1 MNPIGLVFTLI
12 ASAFLIALPRRL
24 AAIPL
29 LIGALWMTRGQILM
43 VGPAHFTVVQIL
55 ITVGMIRVLSR
66 GEWIADG
73 INHVDRF
80 LILWAIWMFGSSAFH
95 TSDAWVF
102 RAGILWTN
110 LGSYFLFRIFIQN
123 DEDVKYVFKV
133 LFVLLVPVA
142 ILMILEKFTGKNYIA
157 EIGGVNVIPDF
168 REGRFR
174 AQGAFAHS
182 ILAGTAG
189 AGCFP
194 MALYL
199 WNNHRKLSLL
209 GLFGAGGMI
218 FAATSSGPVMML
230 FFSIFGL
237 LLWKV
242 RRYLRAFRRLALIAV
257 IVLDMIMKA
266 PVYFLMARIDIAGG
280 STGYY
285 RAQLIRTSIEHLHE
299 WWSVGTDYTR
309 HWMAT
314 GQHANDQHA
323 DITNH
328 FLAMGVSGGL
338 LLIFLFIIVLVVAFN
353 MVGKTLRENDNASTE
368 HCYLIWTLGATL
380 FGYVWV
386 FFSISLFDQSVV
398 FFYLILACMSAVHI
412 TKLFAADVGAKQS
425 VVRIRQSR
433 YVAVGANKAH
443 KEIGQKKMHSRR
455 SINHRVNR
463 AISIG

>member
-1 MNPIGLVFTLI
+1 
-12 ASAFLIALPRRL
+12 
-24 AAIPL
+24 
-29 LIGALWMTRGQILM
+29 MTRGQILM
-43 VGPAHFTVVQIL
+43 VGPAHFTIVQIL

-66 GEWIADG
+66 GEWIAGG

-95 TSDAWVF
+95 TSDAWVY

-123 DEDVKYVFKV
+123 DEDIKSVFKV
-133 LFVLLVPVA
+133 LCVLLVPIA
-142 ILMILEKFTGKNYIA
+142 ILMILEKLNGKDYIA
-157 EIGGVNVIPDF
+157 ALGGVSVIPNF
-168 REGRFR
+168 REGHFR
-174 AQGAFAHS
+174 AQGAFAHA
-182 ILAGTAG
+182 ILAGTTG

-199 WNNHRKLSLL
+199 WKNHRKLSLL

-218 FAATSSGPVMML
+218 FSTTSSGPVMML

-242 RRYLRAFRRLALIAV
+242 RRYLRAFRWFAVIAV

-266 PVYFLMARIDIAGG
+266 PVYFLMSRIDISGG

-285 RAQLIRTSIEHLHE
+285 RAQLIRSSLEHLHE

-314 GQHANDQHA
+314 GVPANDQHA

-338 LLIFLFIIVLVVAFN
+338 PLMFLFIIVLVVAFN
-353 MVGKTLRENDNASTE
+353 RVGKVLRENENASTE
-368 HCYLIWTLGATL
+368 RCYLIWTLGATL

-398 FFYLILACMSAVHI
+398 FFHLILASISAVQI
-412 TKLFAADVGAKQS
+412 QKFFADVGAKQPA
-425 VVRIRQSR
+425 VRIRQSR
-433 YVAVGANKAH
+433 YVTVGVNKAH
-443 KEIGQKKMHSRR
+443 EEIGLQKINSLWSISQRANN
-455 SINHRVNR
+455 SINIEGLNDRLNY
-463 AISIG
+463 

>member
-1 MNPIGLVFTLI
+1 MNPIVLAFTLV
-12 ASAFLIALPRRL
+12 ASVFLITLPRRL
-24 AAIPL
+24 APIPL
-29 LIGALWMTRGQILM
+29 LLGALYITRDQILM

-55 ITVGMIRVLSR
+55 ITVGMVRALVR
-66 GEWIADG
+66 GEWIAG
-73 INHVDRF
+73 GMNNMDRVV
-80 LILWAIWMFGSSAFH
+80 ILWAIWMFGSSAFH
-95 TSDAWVF
+95 TSGAWVF
-102 RAGILWTN
+102 RAGILWTS

-133 LFVLLVPVA
+133 LCVLLVPVA
-142 ILMILEKFTGKNYIA
+142 ILMVLEKLTGKNYIA
-157 EIGGVNVIPDF
+157 ALGGVNIIPDF

-174 AQGAFAHS
+174 AQGAFAHA

-199 WNNHRKLSLL
+199 WKSHRKLSLL

-237 LLWKV
+237 LLWKI
-242 RRYLRAFRRLALIAV
+242 RGYLRTFRWLALVAV

-285 RAQLIRTSIEHLHE
+285 RAQLIRSSIEHLHE

-314 GQHANDQHA
+314 GY
-323 DITNH
+323 T
-328 FLAMGVSGGL
+328 
-338 LLIFLFIIVLVVAFN
+338 
-353 MVGKTLRENDNASTE
+353 
-368 HCYLIWTLGATL
+368 C
-380 FGYVWV
+380 
-386 FFSISLFDQSVV
+386 
-398 FFYLILACMSAVHI
+398 
-412 TKLFAADVGAKQS
+412 
-425 VVRIRQSR
+425 
-433 YVAVGANKAH
+433 
-443 KEIGQKKMHSRR
+443 
-455 SINHRVNR
+455 
-463 AISIG
+463 